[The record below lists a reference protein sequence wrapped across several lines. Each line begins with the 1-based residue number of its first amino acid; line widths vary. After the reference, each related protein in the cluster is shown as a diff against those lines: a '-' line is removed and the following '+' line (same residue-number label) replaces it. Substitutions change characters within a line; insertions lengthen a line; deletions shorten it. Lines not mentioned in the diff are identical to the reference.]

1 VQTSTPTPSEFYLAN
16 SPQNTTVKGGALEP
30 LVRDQTTSTFEDN
43 MVLTGDIHISVA
55 SIREHELLERERAKL
70 QKRHLTP
77 TSVRLKK
84 HTSPNAQ
91 ASIADSEEVRVFERM
106 CRINFIE

>member
-1 VQTSTPTPSEFYLAN
+1 M
-16 SPQNTTVKGGALEP
+16 
-30 LVRDQTTSTFEDN
+30 RDQTTSTFEDN

-70 QKRHLTP
+70 QKRQLTP

-106 CRINFIE
+106 CRINFIECKLIVFFFALIVCFN